1 MLVFGNIAYLG
12 SDASRKRT
20 THQND
25 IRDRQH
31 FHKKKTVL
39 IWSLKICLHVQS
51 YKTHYKMNISTDK
64 LINETIQLT
73 YKLHTISL
81 KNKDTLKIIIISLQ
95 KQP

>member
-1 MLVFGNIAYLG
+1 
-12 SDASRKRT
+12 
-20 THQND
+20 
-25 IRDRQH
+25 
-31 FHKKKTVL
+31 
-39 IWSLKICLHVQS
+39 
-51 YKTHYKMNISTDK
+51 MNISTDK